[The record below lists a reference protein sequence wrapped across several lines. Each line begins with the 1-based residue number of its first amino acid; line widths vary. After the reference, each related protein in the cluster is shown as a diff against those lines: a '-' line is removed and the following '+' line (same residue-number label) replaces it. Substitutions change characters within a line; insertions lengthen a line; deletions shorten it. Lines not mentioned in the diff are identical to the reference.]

1 MTNIQVNVQK
11 STEFVEFLRTYGFDV
26 EPLDSS
32 VLKVSRE
39 GELPV
44 YISVGEESLY
54 FEVDLCAL
62 SSLQVS
68 EAFFYKL
75 LDLNTEIL
83 PVSAGIDSSN
93 PDDVRLVLV
102 ESREASN
109 LDDTELLAVFD
120 ALELAVDRLESLLE
134 ENVKPGA
141 V

>member
-54 FEVDLCAL
+54 FEVDLCPL

-68 EAFFYKL
+68 EAFLYKL

-120 ALELAVDRLESLLE
+120 ALELAVDRLEALLE

>member
-54 FEVDLCAL
+54 FEVDLCPL

-120 ALELAVDRLESLLE
+120 ALELAVDRLEALLE
-134 ENVKPGA
+134 ENVKPGT

>member
-44 YISVGEESLY
+44 YVSVGEESLY
-54 FEVDLCAL
+54 FEVDLCPL

-120 ALELAVDRLESLLE
+120 ALELAVDRLEALLE

>member
-54 FEVDLCAL
+54 FEVDLCPL

-120 ALELAVDRLESLLE
+120 ALELAVDRLEALLE

>member
-54 FEVDLCAL
+54 FEVDLCPL

-68 EAFFYKL
+68 EAFLYKL

-120 ALELAVDRLESLLE
+120 ALELAVDRLEALLE
-134 ENVKPGA
+134 DNVKPGT

>member
-54 FEVDLCAL
+54 FEVDLCPL

-120 ALELAVDRLESLLE
+120 ALELAVDRLEALLE
-134 ENVKPGA
+134 DNVKPGT